1 MRHQN
6 SVFHGLTK
14 HIPWAAFARNVDKH
28 QADKRARSFFAKD
41 HLLTLLFGQLSGAR
55 SLRAIEAGLAS
66 HASRLYH
73 LGTSPVPRTT
83 LADANAR
90 RPWQLFADLFQDML
104 PMATR
109 GVRRKMAHAT
119 RLLDSTKIKLSPL
132 SEGWARFSE
141 NHVAAKLHVVL
152 DSGQTLPVMALV
164 TADNVNDITV
174 AKDLEIAPGMTY
186 VFDLAYYDYAW
197 WAELDAAGCR
207 FVTRLKRF
215 TEIAI
220 ECEHAVAEGS
230 HILSDRIGRLPE
242 RQARSRRNPFVKP
255 VREIA
260 VRISSGKTIRL
271 VTNDLEAP
279 AEEIAELYKERW
291 QIELFFKWI
300 KQNLE
305 IGHFLGASEN
315 AVRIQ
320 LFAALIAYLL
330 LHLAYLDQKGA
341 IQRLSAFAH
350 LVRLNLMHRRPID
363 SLHAPPEPAPRDPR
377 QMPLEL
383 HS

>member
-1 MRHQN
+1 
-6 SVFHGLTK
+6 
-14 HIPWAAFARNVDKH
+14 
-28 QADKRARSFFAKD
+28 
-41 HLLTLLFGQLSGAR
+41 
-55 SLRAIEAGLAS
+55 
-66 HASRLYH
+66 
-73 LGTSPVPRTT
+73 
-83 LADANAR
+83 
-90 RPWQLFADLFQDML
+90 
-104 PMATR
+104 MATR

-141 NHVAAKLHVVL
+141 NHVAAKRPIVL

-174 AKDLEIAPGMTY
+174 VKDLEIAPGATY

-207 FVTRLKRF
+207 FVTRLKRS
-215 TEIAI
+215 T
-220 ECEHAVAEGS
+220 
-230 HILSDRIGRLPE
+230 
-242 RQARSRRNPFVKP
+242 
-255 VREIA
+255 EIA

-271 VTNDLEAP
+271 VTNDLDAP
-279 AEEIAELYKERW
+279 AEEIAQLYKERW
-291 QIELFFKWI
+291 QIELVFKWI

-305 IGHFLGASEN
+305 IGHVLGASEN

-350 LVRLNLMHRRPID
+350 LVCLNLMHRRPIH

-383 HS
+383 PS